1 MEDNQG
7 TVKLQLEPTQ
17 EQSQQWIEKE
27 TRRRFDALMGNKEML
42 MRNAKATEIQAIM
55 RGHLAR
61 AEVKRIHEKYD
72 QQLRDEKARMI
83 QSTWKNHV
91 GRKQLHRLYKCYMEE
106 MKKQAAIIIQQQVRG
121 TLARLEFR
129 HTKDK

>member
-7 TVKLQLEPTQ
+7 IVKLQLEPTQ
-17 EQSQQWIEKE
+17 EQSKQWIEKE

-42 MRNAKATEIQAIM
+42 MRNAKATEIQAII

-83 QSTWKNHV
+83 QS
-91 GRKQLHRLYKCYMEE
+91 MEE
-106 MKKQAAIIIQQQVRG
+106 SCRAEATASPLQMLYGRNEKASCNNYSATGKG
-121 TLARLEFR
+121 YLARLVSPY
-129 HTKDK
+129 